1 MNYNNDYNWAGGKK
15 SEWRC
20 PVSLLLI
27 ILCIT
32 IVGTMLITFNF
43 ASNWVGQQD
52 LLVIQQQ
59 QQTIDNL
66 NNAIKEQDKWID
78 YLQGAYGSDGDFKKL
93 EILATLLK
101 NYSYNANNFNEEEML
116 EEVLHA
122 YIKATGDDYAA
133 YYTEEEYAEI
143 LSDNSGS
150 GIGVG
155 VSVVQE
161 SLTVSGQEYLTFQ
174 IITIFQN
181 SPANSSGLLLGDHV
195 YAIEVDGEYQ
205 TISQLGGYTT
215 ALKALRG
222 DAETT
227 VKLRAFRDDGNGGY
241 NSIEFA
247 IVRNTYTRESVTF
260 RVSETDSSIGI
271 VQIAEFDLQA
281 PIQFKQAVQALQ
293 KQGIQKIIFDVRDN
307 PGGDLQSIKAVLSCI
322 LNDGDLILSAI
333 NNEGEVDYSVYAGQL
348 SYTGSYVTC
357 NVAQEEVGMFANLK
371 MVVLCNNNTASAAEV
386 FTASLRDHKN
396 VTIVGET
403 TFGKGIMQRYI
414 SLASL
419 TGGAYD
425 GWVKM
430 TTHAYLTECGV
441 TYHNIGIPPTE
452 GYDVALDDAAKEY
465 NFYLLP
471 ESLDNQLQKAI
482 EAVNK

>member
-1 MNYNNDYNWAGGKK
+1 M
-15 SEWRC
+15 
-20 PVSLLLI
+20 
-27 ILCIT
+27 
-32 IVGTMLITFNF
+32 
-43 ASNWVGQQD
+43 
-52 LLVIQQQ
+52 
-59 QQTIDNL
+59 
-66 NNAIKEQDKWID
+66 
-78 YLQGAYGSDGDFKKL
+78 
-93 EILATLLK
+93 
-101 NYSYNANNFNEEEML
+101 
-116 EEVLHA
+116 
-122 YIKATGDDYAA
+122 
-133 YYTEEEYAEI
+133 
-143 LSDNSGS
+143 
-150 GIGVG
+150 
-155 VSVVQE
+155 
-161 SLTVSGQEYLTFQ
+161 
-174 IITIFQN
+174 
-181 SPANSSGLLLGDHV
+181 
-195 YAIEVDGEYQ
+195 
-205 TISQLGGYTT
+205 
-215 ALKALRG
+215 
-222 DAETT
+222 
-227 VKLRAFRDDGNGGY
+227 
-241 NSIEFA
+241 
-247 IVRNTYTRESVTF
+247 
-260 RVSETDSSIGI
+260 
-271 VQIAEFDLQA
+271 
-281 PIQFKQAVQALQ
+281 Q

-307 PGGDLQSIKAVLSCI
+307 PGGDLQSIKAVLSYI